1 MTSLNRAALLK
12 HADLCIRKRAFV
24 QAQGICEDLLR
35 SDKNDADA
43 WYVLSRV
50 HIINGRYAEA
60 VKLLKKCLARHPK
73 EIRFLTAIGGAY
85 TADAKHDLAIEAFN
99 KALKLNP
106 RDVHTLAGLVGAYEK
121 LGDIETGKQLLEPVL
136 DLCAADSYLGRAY
149 ALIAM
154 ADKRPQDAVN
164 MLVKNGSVGPIPRAS
179 CYILGKAYEQL
190 KDYDNSFRAYTLANQ
205 AEVVPFDLDK
215 FIAEIDE
222 LIEVFSPKN
231 LARLPRATIDSAR
244 SVFVTGRPRS
254 GTTLVSKIIA
264 AHPSSAD
271 VGEITTSTD
280 IVEQMNL
287 LIESTLPYPKT
298 VLDLDQNDVNTLG
311 AKYLAAVETVAG
323 WKAPRIVDKNLYTP
337 FHLGLLNL
345 LLPQAHVVHCRR
357 DPIDNSLACYTE
369 QLIGSYTYANDLR
382 SLGLTHW
389 LTERLWRHWH
399 ETLDIA
405 ILDVNYEDVVEDQEG
420 MSRKII
426 EFVGLPWDDACL
438 KFYEAERDKP
448 RSTAALTY
456 SYDQVRKPVYK
467 TSIGRAKGFEQHL
480 APLFEALAEG
490 EARWGAN
497 AAAAAK

>member
-1 MTSLNRAALLK
+1 MPSLNRAALLK
-12 HADLCIRKRAFV
+12 HADLCIRQRAYL
-24 QAQGICEDLLR
+24 QAQSICEELLR
-35 SDKNDADA
+35 ADKHDAEA

-50 HIINGRYAEA
+50 HIINGRYEDA
-60 VKLLKKCLARHPK
+60 VKLLKKCLSRHPK
-73 EIRFLTAIGGAY
+73 EVRFLTALGGAH
-85 TADAKHDLAIEAFN
+85 TADAKHDLAIEAFT

-106 RDVHTLAGLVGAYEK
+106 NDLHTLAGLVGAYEK
-121 LGDIETGKQLLEPVL
+121 LGDIEKAKQLLEPVV
-136 DLCAADSYLGRAY
+136 DQCGNDAYLGRAY

-164 MLVKNGSVGPIPRAS
+164 ILVRNGAVGPIPRAS
-179 CYILGKAYEQL
+179 CYILGKAYEKL
-190 KDYDNSFRAYTLANQ
+190 KDYDNSFRAYTMANQ

-222 LIEVFSPKN
+222 LMEVFCEKN
-231 LARLPRATIDSAR
+231 LARLPRATIDSTRA
-244 SVFVTGRPRS
+244 VFVTGRPRS

-264 AHPSSAD
+264 AHPDSAD
-271 VGEITTSTD
+271 VGEITSSTD
-280 IVEQMNL
+280 IVEQLNL

-298 VLDLDQNDVNTLG
+298 ALDLDQNDVNMLCSKYLG
-311 AKYLAAVETVAG
+311 AVEAIAG

-337 FHLGLLNL
+337 FHLGLISLI
-345 LLPQAHVVHCRR
+345 LPNAHVVHCRR

-399 ETLDIA
+399 EVLDIP
-405 ILDVNYEDVVEDQEG
+405 ILDVNYEDVVEDQDG

-426 EFVGLPWDDACL
+426 EFVGLPWNDACL
-438 KFYEAERDKP
+438 KFYEAEKGKP

-456 SYDQVRKPVYK
+456 SYDQVRKPIYK
-467 TSIGRAKGFEQHL
+467 TSIGRAAGFKKHL
-480 APLFEALAEG
+480 APLHEALAEG
-490 EARWGAN
+490 EARWGAH
-497 AAAAAK
+497 ATAAAK